1 MKSIIASIL
10 ILLFLVA
17 ATEASFARP
26 GKKHRSKSC
35 VPKVLLPGHSKP
47 IKCTKAR
54 KIKNSYF

>member
-1 MKSIIASIL
+1 MKSSIL
-10 ILLFLVA
+10 HIIIILFLL
-17 ATEASFARP
+17 TEANLSFARP
-26 GKKHRSKSC
+26 RHRSKSC